1 MERFVIEE
9 FGSRFIYR
17 VKYFGGRH
25 VGLMDECIYIYIE
38 HKVCALRRVDDEY
51 DEKI

>member
-1 MERFVIEE
+1 MERLVIEE

-25 VGLMDECIYIYIE
+25 VGLMDECIYRAQD
-38 HKVCALRRVDDEY
+38 VCSS
-51 DEKI
+51 KS

>member
-25 VGLMDECIYIYIE
+25 VGLMDECIYIYRAQG
-38 HKVCALRRVDDEY
+38 VCSS
-51 DEKI
+51 KS